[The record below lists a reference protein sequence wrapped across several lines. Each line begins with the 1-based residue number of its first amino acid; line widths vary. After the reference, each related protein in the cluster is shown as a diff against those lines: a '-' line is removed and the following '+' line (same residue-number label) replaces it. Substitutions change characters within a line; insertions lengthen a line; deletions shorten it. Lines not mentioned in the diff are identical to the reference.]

1 MTTKYISS
9 NTSRNENQL
18 IQPKTEVV
26 ENEIKNTNA
35 KGNTG
40 NTGWDTPMPLDVDP
54 RLCCVIRWN

>member
-40 NTGWDTPMPLDVDP
+40 KSGILQCHLTLIHCQNPK
-54 RLCCVIRWN
+54 N